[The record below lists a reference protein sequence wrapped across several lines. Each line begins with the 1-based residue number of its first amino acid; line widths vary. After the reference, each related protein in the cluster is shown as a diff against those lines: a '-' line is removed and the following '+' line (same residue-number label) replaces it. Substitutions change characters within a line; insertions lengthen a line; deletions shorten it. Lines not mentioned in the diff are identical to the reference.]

1 MVDHSDLAL
10 VYKFVILVWCW
21 STVVGRL
28 AELSENSTLIRR
40 VDNRPTEVF
49 QRVMTTFDLTHITYW
64 TNRTFH
70 LKCCTIK
77 RANCMENQLI
87 NLGGHETCP
96 ERNFNISSELQSE
109 MDNFKNNPPDL
120 DLTDAIL
127 TKYRYRRW
135 ILRNVHNSD
144 TNNNFTL
151 KCFHPDLYTDLR
163 NSEQR
168 YECHRDLIRCLGGSG

>member
-40 VDNRPTEVF
+40 VDDRPTKVF
-49 QRVMTTFDLTHITYW
+49 QRVMATFDLNHITYW
-64 TNRTFH
+64 DNRTFH

-77 RANCMENQLI
+77 RARCMENQRI
-87 NLGGHETCP
+87 NHGGHERCP
-96 ERNFNISSELQSE
+96 ERDFNISSELQAE
-109 MDNFKNNPPDL
+109 IDRFENNVPDL
-120 DLTDAIL
+120 DLTNAIL
-127 TKYRYRRW
+127 TKKGHMRW
-135 ILRNVHNSD
+135 ELDNVHNIG
-144 TNNNFTL
+144 NNHNFTL
-151 KCFHPDLYTDLR
+151 KCFNTELYKELR

-168 YECHRDLIRCLGGSG
+168 YECHRELIRCLGRSG